1 MTANPR
7 RFWWVVTGTYA
18 IVVLVLSVI
27 PTSGDLGPEH
37 IDKVAHVCMYFLFAW
52 LLVQVV
58 RVTTTRPPVGEAGP
72 PAGEAGMTES
82 VYLLWAWIYAFSYG
96 LLMEV
101 LQFFLPW
108 RGASAMDVVMNGLGA
123 ALGIWLARRWPRPT
137 TR

>member
-7 RFWWVVTGTYA
+7 RFWWVVTGAYA
-18 IVVLVLSVI
+18 IVVLVLSII

-37 IDKVAHVCMYFLFAW
+37 IDKVAHVCMYLLFAW
-52 LLVQVV
+52 LLVQVI
-58 RVTTTRPPVGEAGP
+58 RATHA
-72 PAGEAGMTES
+72 TES

-123 ALGIWLARRWPRPT
+123 VLGVWLARRWPRPT

>member
-1 MTANPR
+1 M
-7 RFWWVVTGTYA
+7 
-18 IVVLVLSVI
+18 LVLSVI

-58 RVTTTRPPVGEAGP
+58 RVTTTHL
-72 PAGEAGMTES
+72 PAGQAGMTES